1 MLTPRQRLL
10 LLTPLALV
18 VLPFLV
24 WPALF
29 GFVASFTNYAPLQT
43 TLRVVGLYNYM
54 AVLRDQLFTRSISN
68 ILWMTVIAVP
78 AELAGGLAIAYAL
91 RRPFRGRGLLRVAL
105 LIPWLISPIANGV
118 MWHFLLT
125 GPTSLLDFGFAW
137 LGLPLPP
144 SPLGLHGLTL
154 PTTMA
159 IDIWRKTPLVSFL
172 LVPGVLAIPT
182 DQWDQAT
189 IDGARLWHRIG
200 HIAVPWL
207 RPLLLTIALLLIGD
221 TLGTFDSILILTGGG
236 PGTETV
242 TPGLYS
248 YQQAFQVNNWTVGA
262 TAAWLIAAA
271 VLVIGA
277 GYLVLMREEGDE

>member
-1 MLTPRQRLL
+1 MLTRPQRWM
-10 LLTPLALV
+10 LLTPLALI

-29 GFVASFTNYAPLQT
+29 GLLASFTNYAPLQ
-43 TLRVVGLYNYM
+43 LQPHVVGLHNYLE
-54 AVLRDQLFTRSISN
+54 VLRDQLFARSIGN
-68 ILWMTVIAVP
+68 ILWMTFVTVP
-78 AELAGGLAIAYAL
+78 AELACGLAVAYAL

-125 GPTSLLDFGFAW
+125 GQASLLSFVFAW
-137 LGLPLPP
+137 LGLPVPP
-144 SPLGLHGLTL
+144 SPLGLHGLAL

-159 IDIWRKTPLVSFL
+159 IDLWRKTPLVSFL
-172 LVPGVLAIPT
+172 LVPGVLAIPA

-189 IDGARLWHRIG
+189 LDGARLWHRIAN
-200 HIAVPWL
+200 IAVPWL

-236 PGTETV
+236 PGTETI

-248 YQQAFQVNNWTVGA
+248 YQQAFQVNNWTAGA

-271 VLVIGA
+271 VLVAGT
-277 GYLVLMREEGDE
+277 GYLLLMRREAD

>member
-1 MLTPRQRLL
+1 MLTRRQRLVL
-10 LLTPLALV
+10 LMPLALIL
-18 VLPFLV
+18 LPFLV

-29 GFVASFTNYAPLQT
+29 GFFASFTTYAPLQT
-43 TLRVVGLYNYM
+43 KLRFVGFHNYLV
-54 AVLRDQLFTRSISN
+54 VLRDQLFIRSVSN
-68 ILWMTVIAVP
+68 ILWMTIVAVP
-78 AELAGGLAIAYAL
+78 AEITGGLAIAYVL
-91 RRPFRGRGLLRVAL
+91 RHPFRGRGLLRVAL

-125 GPTSLLDFGFAW
+125 GSTSLLDVVFAW
-137 LGLPLPP
+137 LHLPPPP

-159 IDIWRKTPLVSFL
+159 VDIWRKTPFVSFL
-172 LVPGVLAIPT
+172 LVPGVLAIPI

-189 IDGARLWHRIG
+189 LDGAQLWHRIA

-207 RPLLLTIALLLIGD
+207 RPLLLTIALLLVGD

-236 PGTETV
+236 PGTETM

-248 YQQAFQVNNWTVGA
+248 YQQAFQVNDWPIGA
-262 TAAWLIAAA
+262 TAAWLIAAT
-271 VLVIGA
+271 VLVVGI
-277 GYLVLMREEGDE
+277 GYLVLMRREVE

>member
-1 MLTPRQRLL
+1 MLTSSQRVL

-18 VLPFLV
+18 LIPFLV

-29 GFVASFTNYAPLQT
+29 GCVASFTNYAQLQT
-43 TLRVVGLYNYM
+43 KLRFVGLHNYV
-54 AVLRDQLFTRSISN
+54 AVLRDQQFTRSVGD
-68 ILWMTVIAVP
+68 ILWMTLVAVP
-78 AELAGGLAIAYAL
+78 AELALGLAIAYAL

-105 LIPWLISPIANGV
+105 LLSWLISPIANGV
-118 MWHFLLT
+118 MWHFLLSGQT
-125 GPTSLLDFGFAW
+125 GLLDFVFAS
-137 LGLPLPP
+137 LHLPLPP
-144 SPLGLHGLTL
+144 SPLGLHGIAL

-172 LVPGVLAIPT
+172 LVPGVLAIPA
-182 DQWDQAT
+182 DQWNQAT
-189 IDGARLWHRIG
+189 LDGARLWLRIA
-200 HIAVPWL
+200 HITVPWL

-236 PGTETV
+236 SGSETI

-271 VLVIGA
+271 VLLVGI
-277 GYLVLMREEGDE
+277 GYLVLMRREME

>member
-1 MLTPRQRLL
+1 MLTHRQRVVLL
-10 LLTPLALV
+10 LPLGLV
-18 VLPFLV
+18 LLPFLV

-29 GFVASFTNYAPLQT
+29 GFFASFTNYAPLQAKIHF
-43 TLRVVGLYNYM
+43 VGLHNYL
-54 AVLRDQLFTRSISN
+54 AVLRDQLFIRSIRN
-68 ILWMTVIAVP
+68 IFWMTVVAVP
-78 AELAGGLAIAYAL
+78 AELASGLAIAYAL

-105 LIPWLISPIANGV
+105 LLPWLISPIGNGV
-118 MWHFLLT
+118 MWHFLFSSQVGVLNFV
-125 GPTSLLDFGFAW
+125 LAW
-137 LGLPLPP
+137 LHLPLLS
-144 SPLGLHGLTL
+144 SPLGLPGLAL
-154 PTTMA
+154 PVTMG

-189 IDGARLWHRIG
+189 LDGARLWHRIAD
-200 HIAVPWL
+200 ITVPWL

-236 PGTETV
+236 PGSETM

-262 TAAWLIAAA
+262 TVAWLIAAA
-271 VLVIGA
+271 VLVVGI
-277 GYLVLMREEGDE
+277 GYLLLMQREGE